1 MIGAELLS
9 HQIVVSAMAEEAA
22 EGFLGLHHA
31 ERRREVPSSAAAAA
45 AACLRPPGED
55 LQICRRHWRM
65 ERDELR
71 RRRRRRRAG

>member
-31 ERRREVPSSAAAAA
+31 ERRREVPSAAAAA

-71 RRRRRRRAG
+71 QRRGRRAG